1 MFGVTSPFG
10 NNSLGHSESVTFL
23 FNDIVHVDQYLCIED
38 NEYQRYKTKTF
49 HLANFTNLFAGSKA
63 SEGPKI
69 RSSSKSG
76 WSMQAGN
83 LGRRLR

>member
-10 NNSLGHSESVTFL
+10 NNSLGHSESVKFL
-23 FNDIVHVDQYLCIED
+23 INDIVDQYLCIGGY
-38 NEYQRYKTKTF
+38 EYQRYKTKTF

-63 SEGPKI
+63 SEGPKTQ
-69 RSSSKSG
+69 SSSKSG
-76 WSMQAGN
+76 WLMQAGN